1 MLLTCCLY
9 CVVASVTRAMLSQDT
24 IILTYNNPLRFTVH
38 VKTSNQGWE
47 PLPSATSAPR
57 ATAAPPRQE
66 PASPPEK
73 PPQVDRRPY
82 CDYGTKCYRENAEHK
97 RKYRHD
103 RSPRR
108 HQSRRQKRRARPAA
122 TAGSDNDGHAPP
134 PASTGKAASISRYFQ
149 TNGDGSSATSKP
161 DVATPVRAGTRR
173 ATSKPYHLLLL
184 PVLSEAGDGSVGGR
198 WALALR
204 TVLQRPCRM
213 PRDT

>member
-1 MLLTCCLY
+1 MTCCLY